1 METPLTAAGC
11 PDENTLVALLQG
23 RLGESA
29 RAGVERHLDGC
40 ADCRRICAA
49 MVRGEEPPT
58 EPPTEPGGALSLGA
72 TPVRVVHADR
82 PPLEPG
88 TQVGRYVIEE
98 KLGQGGMGVVYAAYD
113 PSLAR
118 RVSLKL
124 ILSAEGEEVVDS
136 KARLQREAQA
146 LARLH
151 HPNVV
156 AVHDLGAWDS
166 QIYVV
171 MELVRGTTLRHW
183 LHAQERPWREII
195 RVFLDAGAGLAAAHR
210 AGLIHRDFKPS
221 NVLVDEEG
229 RARVLDFGLARIA
242 GALPSTAD
250 GAGGPDDAGDD
261 DVEEE
266 PTSNVLTE
274 ALTRTGHLVGTPLYM
289 APEQHRGGTLDE
301 RTDQFSFFVSLYE
314 ALFGTRPYLVRDLQA
329 HALEGKPAPLRA
341 GSKGADVPA
350 RVRQVVLRGLSVDPA
365 ARFKSMGEAQAALRA
380 AGQGRTRR
388 LVIAGAAAGALLVLG
403 GGAVIARGRYGCER
417 EGRALSGDWN
427 AGHGAAIRA
436 AFLATQ
442 APYAASAAD
451 HVTKRLDAYADEW
464 RGAAVDACAAARA
477 AGKAGNDLWG
487 RRKDCLAR
495 LRMQVGSLVDV
506 LEHAD
511 RSAVERS
518 VQATYGLER
527 VSSCASPEAFQAFR
541 APSEAGAY
549 ELRERA
555 AKVRALLAAGQV
567 KAGLA
572 LAEPLARDAA
582 RGESRASLAEALELL
597 GALRKAQGDA
607 KGAEEALFRAVT
619 AAQSAGD
626 EIGGARVMAQLA
638 SVVGKGERAAE
649 GRRWVELALAVVERD
664 GPAPDLEAQI
674 LDAKA
679 WIDYDER
686 KIDAAIATA
695 AQAVD
700 LREKALPADH
710 PDVARAYLTWGTMLN
725 GSGHPARAEEAYRKA
740 LPVLQRALGPEHPQI
755 ASALHGIGTM
765 CKHQGRYREALEW
778 LQKAYG
784 MRSRV
789 LGPESP
795 EVAAT
800 LNNIGTAEMGLGLY
814 RDALEHE
821 MKALVII
828 ERSLGPDHANV
839 AITLNNVAAARARL
853 GEGAAAEGLMR
864 RAMEIA
870 VKRYGPEHDLVSTCW
885 LNLGLA
891 QQAEGQLPAAVESL
905 QKSADLLEQK
915 LGRDHPAMFVPLQ
928 ALGGAEL
935 RAMRPQDAVETLR
948 RALAVVEKEAGAAK
962 LAEARMDLA
971 KALRATGKTGPE
983 ARELA
988 MQAEQGFRD
997 SERTS
1002 DADASAALARELAMP
1017 APPAR

>member
-1 METPLTAAGC
+1 METPLPDEGC
-11 PDENTLVALLQG
+11 PDENALAALLQG

-29 RAGVERHLDGC
+29 RAKVEEHLDGC

-49 MVRGEEPPT
+49 MVQGEEPPA
-58 EPPTEPGGALSLGA
+58 EPPTEPGGAISLGA

-82 PPLEPG
+82 PPLAPG
-88 TQVGRYVIEE
+88 THVGRYVIEE

-124 ILSAEGEEVVDS
+124 ILSAEGEEVIDS

-146 LARLH
+146 LARLQ

-166 QIYVV
+166 QVYVV
-171 MELVRGTTLRHW
+171 MDLVRGTTLRHW
-183 LHAQERPWREII
+183 LHAQERPWPEIV

-242 GALPSTAD
+242 GALPSTMD
-250 GAGGPDDAGDD
+250 GAGGPDAGGD

-266 PTSNVLTE
+266 PTSNVLAE
-274 ALTRTGHLVGTPLYM
+274 ALTRTGHLVGTPPYM
-289 APEQHRGGTLDE
+289 APEQHRGGELDE

-314 ALFGTRPYLVRDLQA
+314 ALFGTRPYLVRDLKAQ
-329 HALEGKPAPLRA
+329 ALEGKPAPLRT
-341 GSKGADVPA
+341 GSKGADVPQ

-380 AGQGRTRR
+380 AGQSRTRR
-388 LVIAGAAAGALLVLG
+388 LVTAGAAASALLLLG
-403 GGAVIARGRYGCER
+403 VGAAVVARGRYSCGR
-417 EGRALSGDWN
+417 EGSAIAGDWN
-427 AGHGAAIRA
+427 PSHGAAIRA

-451 HVTKRLDAYADEW
+451 HVTKRLDDYAGEW

-477 AGKAGNDLWG
+477 AGKAGNELWG

-511 RSAVERS
+511 RAAVERS

-527 VSSCASPEAFQAFR
+527 VSSCASPGAFQAFR

-555 AKVRALLAAGQV
+555 AKVRALLGAGQV
-567 KAGLA
+567 KEGLA

-597 GALRKAQGDA
+597 GGLRKAQGDA
-607 KGAEEALFRAVT
+607 KGAEDALFRAIT

-626 EIGGARVMAQLA
+626 ELGAARVMAQLA
-638 SVVGKGERAAE
+638 FLVGKGERAAE
-649 GRRWVELALAVVERD
+649 GRRWVELALAVAERD
-664 GPAPDLEAQI
+664 GPAPELEAQA

-686 KIDAAIATA
+686 KIDDAIATA
-695 AQAVD
+695 GRAVE

-725 GSGHPARAEEAYRKA
+725 GAGHPARAEEAYRKA

-778 LQKAYG
+778 LQKAYA

-789 LGPESP
+789 LGPENP

-800 LNNIGTAEMGLGLY
+800 LNDIGTAEMGLGRY

-821 MKALVII
+821 MKALVIV
-828 ERSLGPDHANV
+828 ERSLGVDHANV

-853 GEGAAAEGLMR
+853 GEGAAAEALMH

-870 VKRYGPEHDLVSTCW
+870 VKHYGPEHDLVSTCW

-891 QQAEGQLPAAVESL
+891 QQAEGQLPLAVESL
-905 QKSADLLEQK
+905 QKSADLLERK
-915 LGRDHPAMFVPLQ
+915 LGRDHPMMFVPLQ
-928 ALGGAEL
+928 ALGGAQL
-935 RAMRPQDAVETLR
+935 RAGRASEAMSTLR
-948 RALAVVEKEAGAAK
+948 RALDVVESEAGAAK
-962 LAEARMDLA
+962 LAEARLDLA
-971 KALRATGKTGPE
+971 KAMRAMAMAGPDP
-983 ARELA
+983 RELA
-988 MQAEQGFRD
+988 MKAEQGFRE

-1002 DADASAALARELAMP
+1002 DADAAAALSRELAMS
-1017 APPAR
+1017 APPSR